1 MSNYTCPNCGETNHL
16 KAVVRV
22 YFERVPLSDD
32 GFFNAFDGDF
42 CDTEVVSIY
51 CENCGKW
58 SEDCENRK
66 EGE

>member
-16 KAVVRV
+16 KATVRV
-22 YFERVPLSDD
+22 YFERVPLSAD

-42 CDTEVVSIY
+42 YDTEVVSIY

-58 SEDCENRK
+58 SEDCEDRK
-66 EGE
+66 ENE